1 MFRKTLL
8 ALTIATL
15 SGGAAMAAGQPQ
27 AVGTEN
33 NAKPVA
39 NLSVQADARGEQNTR
54 VGQYGETGNSF
65 RQIAVVPDGGR
76 GVNGGR

>member
-33 NAKPVA
+33 DGKPVA
-39 NLSVQADARGEQNTR
+39 TLSVQADARGEHNTR
-54 VGQYGETGNSF
+54 ISQYGETSEGF
-65 RQIAVVPDGGR
+65 RQVAVVANGAS
-76 GVNGGR
+76 GVNDGR

>member
-33 NAKPVA
+33 DGKPVA
-39 NLSVQADARGEQNTR
+39 TLSVQADARGEQNTR
-54 VGQYGETGNSF
+54 VGQNGETSDSLQ
-65 RQIAVVPDGGR
+65 QIATVP
-76 GVNGGR
+76 NGGSGVHDGR